1 MDLLSE
7 ALIEYVSLTDLTVD
21 EQGQFLWAQHCDDV
35 VEEAAKQSATL
46 ADAFF
51 IAAVASAGTH
61 THIVGD
67 VVLDSVPANFVKSI
81 GAILRYAKAICDASG
96 LEVQGWA
103 PMAFVFGQVRRMCA
117 AGFKNLELF
126 LSLADRF
133 EELITRLRRIDGY
146 LEVPPKG
153 DADTTI
159 LTSALVDIIRL
170 CGQVT
175 KFMEGIFC
183 GDSD

>member
-7 ALIEYVSLTDLTVD
+7 ALIEYVSLTDLTAD
-21 EQGQFLWAQHCDDV
+21 EQGQFLWAQHSDDV

-81 GAILRYAKAICDASG
+81 GGILRYAKAICDASG
-96 LEVQGWA
+96 LEVRGRA
-103 PMAFVFGQVRRMCA
+103 PEAFVFGQVRRICT
-117 AGFKNLELF
+117 AGFKNLEL
-126 LSLADRF
+126 
-133 EELITRLRRIDGY
+133 
-146 LEVPPKG
+146 
-153 DADTTI
+153 
-159 LTSALVDIIRL
+159 
-170 CGQVT
+170 
-175 KFMEGIFC
+175 
-183 GDSD
+183 